1 MKHRKSGFFVYLSSL
16 LLAGMFLAACGTDNA
31 KVEDKVEPKAS
42 VEEVAEPSA
51 AKAEASAPE
60 TVEPEAA
67 TAPLS
72 AETPKDE
79 TRPIEET
86 LSPQARET
94 YAYLLFIQALLDEDE
109 AALLDV
115 TPELAT
121 TSAPVSLWVDGGVWL
136 MGRKSPNSV
145 VFLENALKSYP
156 EELPLNLLYSE
167 ALAQHGMAEKGASV
181 MRAYANSHP
190 DALDAKLQLALLL
203 VKDKKFA
210 EARELLDSIPAEVT
224 DPLVPYYKARALIGM
239 NKKNEAIPYLKK
251 AIKSM
256 PEFDEALVELASL
269 YEEEGNYR
277 EARATYEKLLKF
289 NFAPQ
294 QALLKIIGL
303 SLKLNQPE
311 RAAQY
316 ARKGPDSAPF
326 KLRAANMFM
335 ESRHFLQAER
345 LLKQVAEMED
355 APYEVYM
362 LLADLV
368 FEQRRDLKAALAWL
382 DKTPADSQGASRARL
397 LAVQLMAE
405 AGKYDQAIEA
415 TDKGIADYP
424 DMPEFWDMKIRLL
437 ARAKKTAEALEI
449 AREATK
455 KWPDS
460 TQLAFLLGS
469 ILDDR
474 GQKKEAL
481 EVMEG
486 IIKKQPENFQALNYV
501 GFSLAEQNRDLQRAL
516 ELLSRAD
523 ELSPNQAYIVDSLAW
538 ALFRA
543 GRVEEALTQIRRAVG
558 LGDTPDPAIWEHYGD
573 IAAQRGE
580 KEEARKAYR
589 KAIELKPAN
598 MNDIRKRLSNI

>member
-1 MKHRKSGFFVYLSSL
+1 MKHKKSGFLVYLSPL
-16 LLAGMFLAACGTDNA
+16 LLAAFILAGCRAENA
-31 KVEDKVEPKAS
+31 EVEKTVEPGPAAA
-42 VEEVAEPSA
+42 EVAEP
-51 AKAEASAPE
+51 KAPE
-60 TVEPEAA
+60 VEAV
-67 TAPLS
+67 PLS
-72 AETPKDE
+72 AEAPKDE
-79 TRPIEET
+79 VRPAEDN

-145 VFLENALKSYP
+145 IFLENALRSYP
-156 EELPLNLLYSE
+156 DELPLNLLYSE
-167 ALAQHGMAEKGASV
+167 ALAQHGMAEKGASI
-181 MRAYANSHP
+181 MRAYSEAHP

-203 VKDKKFA
+203 VKDKKFS
-210 EARELLDSIPAEVT
+210 EARELLDAIPAEVA
-224 DPLVPYYKARALIGM
+224 DPLIPYYKARALIGM
-239 NKKNEAIPYLKK
+239 NRKSEAVPYLKK
-251 AIKSM
+251 AVKAM
-256 PEFDEALVELASL
+256 PEFDEALVELAAI

-289 NFAPQ
+289 NYAPQ
-294 QALLKIIGL
+294 QALLNIISL

-316 ARKGPDSAPF
+316 ALKGPDSASF

-335 ESRHFLQAER
+335 ESRHLLQAER
-345 LLKQVAEMED
+345 LLKQVAAMED

-362 LLADLV
+362 LLAELV
-368 FEQRRDLKAALAWL
+368 FEQRRDLNAALAWL
-382 DKTPADSQGASRARL
+382 DKTPADSQGAGKARL

-405 AGKYDQAIEA
+405 AGKYDRAIE
-415 TDKGIADYP
+415 TVDKDIAAFP

-469 ILDDR
+469 VLDDR

-486 IIKKQPENFQALNYV
+486 ILKKQPENFQALNYV
-501 GFSLAEQNRDLQRAL
+501 GFSLAEENRDLQRAL

-523 ELSPNQAYIVDSLAW
+523 QLSPNQAYIVDSLAW

-598 MNDIRKRLSNI
+598 MKDIRKRLSNI